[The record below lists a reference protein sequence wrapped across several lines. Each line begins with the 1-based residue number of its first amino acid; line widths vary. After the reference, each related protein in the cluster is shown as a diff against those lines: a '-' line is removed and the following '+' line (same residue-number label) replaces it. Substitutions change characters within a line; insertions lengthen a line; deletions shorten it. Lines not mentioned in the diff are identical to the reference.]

1 MTVFFLVNSLFPGGK
16 SKFPGTA
23 MEAVSSRVLAKRF
36 YGFPFILLGA
46 TKRKHNIQ
54 SLYF

>member
-46 TKRKHNIQ
+46 TKRKHNIE